1 MSVLRLLEQKV
12 RSTPESNA
20 VVCGQVRLTY
30 RDLDD
35 RSNQI
40 AYALQQ
46 AGVKAETP
54 VGVFLEHSVDAVAV
68 ILAIW
73 KAGGAYVPLDSEY
86 PRDRLSYM
94 LEDSGASFLL
104 TNINAAEVFPETAA
118 KIISFESIFAQV
130 PAPLVNH
137 FYEESARDQL
147 AYIIYTSGSTGKPKG
162 AELTHSGL
170 VNVLQALREELMLGP
185 ADVVLASASV
195 SFDVSILELLLP
207 IISGATVHVID
218 RGVVVDPHRFME
230 CIDSLGATLVLGTPT
245 SWRILLEAGWKGNP
259 KLQIITGGE
268 VLPASLVDAM
278 TQKCRALWN
287 HYGPTETTICT
298 TTELVTSG
306 MDKITIGRPLANAQI
321 HILDDNLQSLPA
333 GEIGEMYIGGAG
345 VGRGYRNRPDLT
357 EKCFLPN
364 IFDPRPGARIYKTG
378 DRARLLPD
386 GRVEFMGR
394 VDDQVKIRGFRIE
407 LEEIEEVIRQC
418 EGVQNAA
425 VTAIEFGPGDKRLV
439 AYFTGTAQLSQE
451 QIKDFLRDRLPSY
464 MVPSEFVSVGSLPST
479 PSGKVNRQALKELR
493 PKSPNQVRNVQS
505 PDDEIEY
512 KLVRIWESILRVRPI
527 GITDNFF
534 DLGGH
539 SLLAARMF
547 ATIEKKLGIS
557 MPLSMLV
564 ENATIERLALRIRQ
578 QLPGREWPGLIA
590 IQPLGSKPP
599 LFVVHGFGGSLFSFR
614 PLAEVLG
621 ADQPVYGL
629 QRGADSPER
638 PTIKALAARYV
649 NEIQTVDPIGPYNI
663 AGHSSGGMI
672 AFEVASQL
680 VALGKEVN
688 VLALLNCDYRFGKRS
703 SKASDSRIRLVNPL
717 HVLKQN
723 YKHAVRQASEIGWNA
738 LFWRRYFHEII
749 KFKFWLLKHSP
760 WKQKYFPTLFGVEA
774 YLALSAEKYK
784 PRPYPGDVMLFI
796 AEDAAKPND
805 DFGAGWAKS
814 ILGKLEILKVP
825 GGHQSMLTQP
835 KVVILANEL
844 IERLERRASTE
855 EVVLG
860 L

>member
-1 MSVLRLLEQKV
+1 MSVFGLLEQKV
-12 RSTPESNA
+12 RSSPNSTA
-20 VVCGQVRLTY
+20 VVCKHMRLTY
-30 RDLDD
+30 RELDD

-40 AYALQQ
+40 AYALRQGGIQ
-46 AGVKAETP
+46 AETP
-54 VGVFLEHSVDAVAV
+54 VGVFLDRSVDAVTV
-68 ILAIW
+68 MLGIW
-73 KAGGAYVPLDSEY
+73 KAGGVYVPLDSEY
-86 PRDRLSYM
+86 PRERLAYM

-104 TNINAAEVFPETAA
+104 TNIGDVKGFPETTA
-118 KIISFESIFAQV
+118 KIISLESIFAQV
-130 PAPLVNH
+130 QDPLESLFFEEPA
-137 FYEESARDQL
+137 SDQL

-162 AELTHSGL
+162 AELCHSGL
-170 VNVLQALREELMLGP
+170 VNVLQALRDELVLGP
-185 ADVVLASASV
+185 SDIVLASASV
-195 SFDVSILELLLP
+195 SFDVSVLELLLP
-207 IISGATVHVID
+207 IISGAAVHIVERGIVID
-218 RGVVVDPHRFME
+218 PYQFMK

-245 SWRILLEAGWKGNP
+245 SWRLLLEAGWKGSP

-268 VLPASLVDAM
+268 VLPASLVDAL
-278 TQKCRALWN
+278 TPKCRALWN

-306 MDKITIGRPLANAQI
+306 MDKITIGRPLANTQI
-321 HILDDNLQSLPA
+321 HILDENLQSAPA
-333 GEIGEMYIGGAG
+333 GAVGEMYIGGAG

-357 EKCFLPN
+357 EKNFLPN
-364 IFDPRPGARIYKTG
+364 IFDLRPGAHLYKTG
-378 DRARLLPD
+378 DLARLLPD

-394 VDDQVKIRGFRIE
+394 ADDQVKVRGFRIE

-418 EGVQNAA
+418 EGIQNAA
-425 VTAIEFGPGDKRLV
+425 VAAVEFGPGDKRLV
-439 AYFTGTAQLSQE
+439 AYFTGAAQLSPE

-464 MVPSEFVSVGSLPST
+464 MVPSECIPVGSLPST
-479 PSGKVNRQALKELR
+479 PSGKVDRQALKEIRQKL
-493 PKSPNQVRNVQS
+493 PNPVRNVQS

-564 ENATIERLALRIRQ
+564 ENSTIERLALRIRQ
-578 QLPGREWPGLIA
+578 QLHGREWPGVVA
-590 IQPLGSKPP
+590 IQPFGSKPP
-599 LFVVHGFGGSLFSFR
+599 LFVVHGLGGSLFSFR
-614 PLAEVLG
+614 PLTEALG

-629 QRGADSPER
+629 QRGENSSER

-649 NEIQTVDPIGPYNI
+649 DEIQAVDPIGPYNI

-688 VLALLNCDYRFGKRS
+688 VLALLNCDYRFGQHS
-703 SKASDSRIRLVNPL
+703 SKGSESKIKRVNPFEI
-717 HVLKQN
+717 LKQN
-723 YKHAVRQASEIGWNA
+723 YRHAIRQASEIGWNA
-738 LFWRRYFHEII
+738 LIWRRYFHEII
-749 KFKFWLLKHSP
+749 KLKFWLLKHSP
-760 WKQKYFPTLFGVEA
+760 WKQKYYPALFGVEA
-774 YLALSAEKYK
+774 YLALSAAQYK

-796 AEDAAKPND
+796 AEEAAKPND

-814 ILGKLEILKVP
+814 ILGKLEILKIP

-835 KVVILANEL
+835 KVVNLANAL

-855 EVVLG
+855 EVVL

>member
-12 RSTPESNA
+12 RSSPESSA
-20 VVCGQVRLTY
+20 VVCGQVRLAY

-40 AYALQQ
+40 ACALQQ
-46 AGVKAETP
+46 AGIKAETP
-54 VGVFLEHSVDAVAV
+54 VGVFLERSVDAVAA
-68 ILAIW
+68 ILGIW

-86 PRDRLSYM
+86 PRDRLAYM

-118 KIISFESIFAQV
+118 KIISIESIFVQV
-130 PAPLVNH
+130 PAPLANR
-137 FYEESARDQL
+137 FYEEPAPDQL

-162 AELTHSGL
+162 AELSHSGL
-170 VNVLQALREELMLGP
+170 LNVLQSLRDELMLGP

-207 IISGATVHVID
+207 ITAGAAVHIVE
-218 RGVVVDPHRFME
+218 RGVVVDPYQFME
-230 CIDSLGATLVLGTPT
+230 CIDSFGATLVLGTPT
-245 SWRILLEAGWKGNP
+245 SWRMLLEAGWKGNP
-259 KLQIITGGE
+259 KLQVITGGE
-268 VLPASLVDAM
+268 VLPASLVHAM
-278 TQKCRALWN
+278 TTKCRALWN

-298 TTELVTSG
+298 TTERVTSG
-306 MDKITIGRPLANAQI
+306 MDKITIGRPLANTQI
-321 HILDDNLQSLPA
+321 HVLDDNLQSLPA

-364 IFDPRPGARIYKTG
+364 IFDPCPGARLYKTG
-378 DRARLLPD
+378 DLARLLPD

-394 VDDQVKIRGFRIE
+394 EDDQVKVRGFRIE

-425 VTAIEFGPGDKRLV
+425 VAAIEFEPGDKRLV
-439 AYFTGTAQLSQE
+439 AYFTGTTQLLHE

-464 MVPSEFVSVGSLPST
+464 MIPSEFVSVRSLPST

-493 PKSPNQVRNVQS
+493 PKSPAQVRKVQA

-512 KLVRIWESILRVRPI
+512 KLVRIWESILRARPI

-547 ATIEKKLGIS
+547 ATIQKKLGIS

-564 ENATIERLALRIRQ
+564 ENPTIERLALRIRQ
-578 QLPGREWPGLIA
+578 QLPSREWPALIA

-614 PLAEVLG
+614 PLAEALG

-629 QRGADSPER
+629 QRGEVSPER
-638 PTIKALAARYV
+638 PAIKALAARYV

-688 VLALLNCDYRFGKRS
+688 MVALLNCDYRFGMRS
-703 SKASDSRIRLVNPL
+703 AKASDSRIKLINPL
-717 HVLKQN
+717 EILKQN
-723 YKHAVRQASEIGWNA
+723 YRHAVRQASEIGWNA

-749 KFKFWLLKHSP
+749 KLKFLLLKHSP
-760 WKQKYFPTLFGVEA
+760 WKEKYYPTLFGAEA

-825 GGHQSMLTQP
+825 GSHQSMLTQP
-835 KVVILANEL
+835 KVVILANAL

-855 EVVLG
+855 EVALG